1 MVDRMTARKTRN
13 RAAFERTVR
22 ALKAGGR
29 LEDVDAALVATGRT
43 LAALLDDH
51 DEPVVPVTWAYLN
64 VLRDLRGVVGGD
76 NDDFGA
82 LVAELSGTVGDRAP
96 E

>member
-1 MVDRMTARKTRN
+1 MGRVTVRRSRN
-13 RAAFERTVR
+13 VAAFERTVR
-22 ALKAGGR
+22 ALKAGGQ
-29 LEDVDAALVATGRT
+29 LEPVDAALVATGRT

-64 VLRDLRGVVGGD
+64 VLRDLRGVSGGD

-82 LVAELSGTVGDRAP
+82 LVAALSASVGDAP
-96 E
+96 ES

>member
-1 MVDRMTARKTRN
+1 MSRPGRRTRN
-13 RAAFERTVR
+13 AAAFERTVA
-22 ALKAGGR
+22 ALRSGGR
-29 LEDVDAALVATGRT
+29 LEPVDAALVAAGRN

-64 VLRDLRGVVGGD
+64 VLRELRGVVGASSDDDLGQLIAALSAPLGD
-76 NDDFGA
+76 
-82 LVAELSGTVGDRAP
+82 AP